1 MSVIVTGGI
10 ATGKSTVSKIFKEFG
25 YEVVDADEIAHKEL
39 ENSKD
44 EIVKVFGS
52 EILKDKKIDRKKLG
66 SIVFS
71 DTNSKKRL
79 EEILHPKIRK
89 SIEKTIQT
97 LQKEGKKFIIDIP
110 LYFESGE
117 YKADKIVLVY
127 APKEMQLKR
136 VMQRDKL
143 TNEEALKRIESQMD
157 IEKKRKMADIV
168 INNTKDIKHL
178 RDEVKDAIFQI

>member
-1 MSVIVTGGI
+1 MIVITGGI
-10 ATGKSTVSKIFKEFG
+10 ATGKSTVCKIFKEYG
-25 YEVVDADEIAHKEL
+25 YEVVDADSIAHEEL

-52 EILKDKKIDRKKLG
+52 DILKDKKIDRKKLS

-71 DTNSKKRL
+71 DSNSKNRL

-89 SIEKTIQT
+89 SIEKSIKI
-97 LQKEGKKFIIDIP
+97 LQKEGKKFIVDIP

-117 YKADKIVLVY
+117 YKADKVVLVY
-127 APKEMQLKR
+127 TPKEMQLKR

-143 TNEEALKRIESQMD
+143 TEEEALKRIKSQMD
-157 IEKKRKMADIV
+157 IEIKRELADIV
-168 INNTKDIKHL
+168 IDNTKDIKHL
-178 RDEVKDAIFQI
+178 KDEVKDAIFQI